1 MTRKGGGY
9 QNLQDFH
16 LGPKNFR
23 IRDTSTQFEIL
34 YRTQLEILKLVIE
47 TKGDNNFSVPHT
59 GIKEAVLK
67 NHAQLMSRRKRKR
80 YKTDPK
86 VTN

>member
-1 MTRKGGGY
+1 MKMMTTDMLWDTVSKSFW
-9 QNLQDFH
+9 NL
-16 LGPKNFR
+16 P
-23 IRDTSTQFEIL
+23 STQFEIL

-59 GIKEAVLK
+59 EIKEAVLK